1 MNEMFLKNELETIN
15 FGKEISKKLKG
26 SEILLLE
33 GPLGSGK
40 TTFVKGIG
48 LGLGIDEKIIRSP
61 SFLIMHNYGKLLHID
76 FYRIRNNPIEDF
88 EAIGIFEALNLGC
101 IKAIE
106 WPPEFLKKIYCK
118 AWKFYFSYK
127 KKGRYVFWEN

>member
-1 MNEMFLKNELETIN
+1 MNELYLKDELATLN

-26 SEILLLE
+26 NEILLLE

-40 TTFVKGIG
+40 TTFVKGVGI
-48 LGLGIDEKIIRSP
+48 GLGIDDKIIRSP

-76 FYRIRNNPIEDF
+76 FYRIRNNPVEDF
-88 EAIGIFEALNLGC
+88 ESLGIFEAINLRV

-106 WPPEFLKKIYCK
+106 WPPEFLKKICSK
-118 AWKFYFSYK
+118 AWKFYFSYRK
-127 KKGRYVFWEN
+127 RGRCVFWEN